1 VTTATTD
8 PAWLDSARR
17 IVARHQ
23 FEVLDPITG
32 ESVEYVWVLNP
43 EGWEPVEEIK
53 PKRGNGIL
61 LDAFTASYM
70 VQVHDALGDVQRERF
85 RSMTF
90 EQAANITIKLME
102 KRS

>member
-1 VTTATTD
+1 MTTTTE

-23 FEVLDPITG
+23 FEVLDPMTG

-53 PKRGNGIL
+53 PKRGNGVM
-61 LDAFTASYM
+61 LDAFTAQYM
-70 VQVHDALGDVQRERF
+70 VQIHDALADERRERF
-85 RSMTF
+85 RAMTF
-90 EQAANITIKLME
+90 LQAVNVTTKIME
-102 KRS
+102 KQR